1 MSMVAIPNAMTTVR
15 PSAASARPS
24 RAASRLVVARG
35 CGPGYRSQGSP
46 RNWSYGQPGSY
57 GASCSPRFWGPSMGM
72 GIGLEGAF
80 RDFEKIM
87 NAFKET
93 EVPTERAAFRLP
105 IDLQQEDKRI
115 TISADLPGLKKSD
128 VKVEVSPEGVLTITA
143 ERKEEAGQRS
153 SRSFGERFRG
163 RFRRSVRLPKSAAPE
178 GITAKLED
186 GVLTLVVPK
195 LETESPE
202 NRIINIG
209 DDSGPASMEFPPSP
223 AE

>member
-1 MSMVAIPNAMTTVR
+1 MGFTRARDHNVLTGRRISRESLHNP
-15 PSAASARPS
+15 ARPLNF
-24 RAASRLVVARG
+24 RH
-35 CGPGYRSQGSP
+35 RSSQ
-46 RNWSYGQPGSY
+46 
-57 GASCSPRFWGPSMGM
+57 
-72 GIGLEGAF
+72 
-80 RDFEKIM
+80 
-87 NAFKET
+87 
-93 EVPTERAAFRLP
+93 
-105 IDLQQEDKRI
+105 
-115 TISADLPGLKKSD
+115 
-128 VKVEVSPEGVLTITA
+128 VEVSPEGVLTITA